1 MSRELARRL
10 AKVEAKH
17 RTELGLDGRI
27 SRMTDAEL
35 TTAIRA
41 CNGRLEAELG
51 PGWRE
56 WLAEN
61 DPSTDTLLHQLE
73 REGVQL

>member
-1 MSRELARRL
+1 MSRGIERRL

-17 RTELGLDGRI
+17 GAELGLDSRI
-27 SRMTDAEL
+27 LRMTDAEL
-35 TTAIRA
+35 MAAIRT

-61 DPSTDTLLHQLE
+61 DPSTDTLLQQLE